1 MIFKE
6 KEVENI
12 YELFT
17 SGKMGNYVVFPS
29 FKIPAKEIEFDGQII
44 TTGEF
49 ETPET
54 KLYCIK
60 NGKKK
65 RQFLFDDCMFSMPI
79 APFLK
84 DKEVCFKN
92 SFLKHYLSNVFLESF
107 KAIIDE
113 EVFSGVKIKVDIPS
127 KKDVFG
133 DETHEP
139 LKFFRYIKNR
149 IAIFKNES
157 DWWWLK
163 TVYDKDA
170 ARFCDSNRRGYAYY
184 NGASST
190 YIRVRPRLV
199 IKVQA
204 EA

>member
-17 SGKMGNYVVFPS
+17 NGKMGNYVVIPS
-29 FKIPAKEIEFDGQII
+29 FKIPAKEIEFDGQTI
-44 TTGEF
+44 TTEEF
-49 ETPET
+49 KTPET

-60 NGKKK
+60 NSKKK
-65 RQFLFDDCMFSMPI
+65 KQFLFDDCMFSMPI

-113 EVFSGVKIKVDIPS
+113 EVFSGLKIKVDIPS

-149 IAIFKNES
+149 IAIFENES

-170 ARFCDSNRRGYAYY
+170 AHFCYSSRGGSADYSV
-184 NGASST
+184 ASST
-190 YIRVRPRLV
+190 SIRVRPRLV

>member
-6 KEVENI
+6 KEAENI
-12 YELFT
+12 YKLFT
-17 SGKMGNYVVFPS
+17 NGKMGNYVVIPS
-29 FKIPAKEIEFDGQII
+29 FKIPAKEIEFDGQTI
-44 TTGEF
+44 TTEEF
-49 ETPET
+49 KTPET

-60 NGKKK
+60 NSKKK

-79 APFLK
+79 APFLQN
-84 DKEVCFKN
+84 KEVCFKN
-92 SFLKHYLSNVFLESF
+92 SFLKSYLESVFLESF

-113 EVFSGVKIKVDIPS
+113 EVFSGLKIKVDIPS

-139 LKFFRYIKNR
+139 LQFFRCIKNR
-149 IAIFKNES
+149 IAIFENES

-170 ARFCDSNRRGYAYY
+170 AIFCSSDRSGLADSYV
-184 NGASST
+184 ASSPG
-190 YIRVRPRLV
+190 IRVRPRLV